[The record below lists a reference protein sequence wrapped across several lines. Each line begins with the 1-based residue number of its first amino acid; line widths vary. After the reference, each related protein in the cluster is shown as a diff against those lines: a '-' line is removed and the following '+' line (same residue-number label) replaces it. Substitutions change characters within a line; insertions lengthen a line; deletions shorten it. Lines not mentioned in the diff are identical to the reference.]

1 MILYLDTS
9 ALVKLYIDE
18 PGRDAVTAAK
28 SAAMKIACHNIAY
41 VELRAALA
49 RLQRENRL
57 TLEELYEVRADF
69 ERDWHTLLIMETT
82 SPLLRKAA
90 DLADRFALRAYDSV
104 HLAAA
109 ERLWVS
115 TNIDMVFGC
124 FDRRLN
130 KAASILGI
138 SLLAET
144 PL

>member
-18 PGRDAVTAAK
+18 PGRDVVIDARAD
-28 SAAMKIACHNIAY
+28 AMKIACHDIGY

-57 TLEELYEVRADF
+57 TSDEVNEIRTDF
-69 ERDWHTLLIMETT
+69 ERDWCALLVIETT
-82 SPLLRKAA
+82 QPLLRKAA
-90 DLADRFALRAYDSV
+90 DLAERFALRAYDGV

-109 ERLWVS
+109 ERLFTS
-115 TNIDMVFGC
+115 SNIDIVFGC

-130 KAASILGI
+130 QAALTLGM
-138 SLLAET
+138 SLLT
-144 PL
+144 DG